1 MTWTAFADHVVDAVA
16 VVTVGVM
23 AINGVPSEALAAP
36 VTIALGKRAGGA
48 LQARRG
54 ASSP

>member
-1 MTWTAFADHVVDAVA
+1 MTAERLADHAVDAIA

-23 AINGVPSEALAAP
+23 AINGVAPEALAAP

-48 LQARRG
+48 LARRR
-54 ASSP
+54 STS